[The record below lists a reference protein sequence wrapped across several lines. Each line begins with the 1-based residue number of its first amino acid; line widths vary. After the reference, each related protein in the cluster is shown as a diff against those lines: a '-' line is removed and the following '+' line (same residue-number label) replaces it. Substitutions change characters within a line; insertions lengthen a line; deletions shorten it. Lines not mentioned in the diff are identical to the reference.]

1 VNQMLVAVRVCPSA
15 IRPSLRGNLFVPRS
29 WRVIW
34 QSMPRNGFRDTRV
47 RKKCARGAR
56 LLAIFR
62 SRSRAFF
69 RAPHGSALTVPLST
83 RSRSRPQCRGGLY
96 VAALQAPPPITVHFR
111 FQVQPARAFGS
122 PMGFSKLPCGTLGR
136 LEGLAGRK
144 WRLGNA
150 SAILLDFAPPPA
162 GPVSLGS
169 S

>member
-83 RSRSRPQCRGGLY
+83 RSRSRPH
-96 VAALQAPPPITVHFR
+96 PR